1 MREKI
6 LVSALFGG
14 FGAIAGD
21 VKSFL
26 NARKIDRGCR
36 FEWDLMLV
44 KFLWGAITLGL
55 GATGYSAVTGQ
66 EPSV

>member
-1 MREKI
+1 MKDKI
-6 LVSALFGG
+6 LVSALIGG

-26 NARKIDRGCR
+26 NARKENRACR

-44 KFLWGAITLGL
+44 KFAWGAFWMGL
-55 GATGYSAVTGQ
+55 GATGYTAATGQ
-66 EPSV
+66 EPTV